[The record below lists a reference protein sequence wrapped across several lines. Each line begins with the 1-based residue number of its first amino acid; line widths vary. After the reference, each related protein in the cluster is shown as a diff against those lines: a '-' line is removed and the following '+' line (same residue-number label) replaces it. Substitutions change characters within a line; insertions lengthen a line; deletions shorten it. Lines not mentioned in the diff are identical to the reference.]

1 MSEKE
6 ERIYP
11 GELLKEARK
20 KTRRRYK
27 RLSSELGIPE
37 KYLEALEE
45 NNFSIMAG
53 PTYVK
58 GYLRAYAKKLDL
70 NPETVITAFDR
81 YLKDQRRIKEKAEK
95 KEQKKDTKQ
104 KFFYIYA
111 VTFLLITLIILLIV
125 FIPEGNN
132 NSEKKEDISS
142 YPATEIQNSNDI
154 PLILNTEPALSI
166 ELEQDTSPNISDL
179 NIQEEV
185 IASDITEEVKEETN
199 KLSIKTINTIEM
211 NFSGNCWIELMDKK
225 GIIEYRLAKAG
236 SSIFFEGLGP
246 FKLLIGNSKRVE
258 LFYNDVKVSLA
269 STTNVKTNVSCL
281 VLPEGRC
288 SEFTLSN

>member
-37 KYLEALEE
+37 RYLEALEE

-53 PTYVK
+53 PTYIK

-70 NPETVITAFDR
+70 DPETVIAAFER
-81 YLKDQRRIKEKAEK
+81 YLKDQRRLKKKAVK
-95 KEQKKDTKQ
+95 KEQKKETKQ
-104 KFFYIYA
+104 KYSYVYA
-111 VTFLLITLIILLIV
+111 VIFLLIALIMLLIV

-132 NSEKKEDISS
+132 NSEKKEDIRS
-142 YPATEIQNSNDI
+142 YSETEIQNSNNI
-154 PLILNTEPALSI
+154 PLILNTKPALSI
-166 ELEQDTSPNISDL
+166 ELEQNTSQNISDL
-179 NIQEEV
+179 NIQKEV
-185 IASDITEEVKEETN
+185 VASEITEEVEEETI
-199 KLSIKTINTIEM
+199 KLSIETINTIEM
-211 NFSGNCWIELMDKK
+211 NFSGDCWIELMDKK

-236 SSIFFEGLGP
+236 TSIFFEGVGP

>member
-11 GELLKEARK
+11 GQLLKEARK

-70 NPETVITAFDR
+70 DPETVIAAFDR
-81 YLKDQRRIKEKAEK
+81 YLKDQRRLEKKGIK
-95 KEQKKDTKQ
+95 KEQKNETK
-104 KFFYIYA
+104 KKVSYIYA
-111 VTFLLITLIILLIV
+111 LIFFLIASITLLIA
-125 FIPEGNN
+125 FIPERNN
-132 NSEKKEDISS
+132 DSEKKEDRSFS
-142 YPATEIQNSNDI
+142 ETEIQNLNDI
-154 PLILNTEPALSI
+154 PPILNTKPALSI
-166 ELEQDTSPNISDL
+166 ELEQDTSQNISEL

-185 IASDITEEVKEETN
+185 VASEITEEVKEETI
-199 KLSIKTINTIEM
+199 KLSIETINTIEM
-211 NFSGNCWIELMDKK
+211 NFSGDCWIELMDKK

-236 SSIFFEGLGP
+236 TSIFFEGVGP

>member
-37 KYLEALEE
+37 RYLEALEE

-70 NPETVITAFDR
+70 DPETVITAFDR
-81 YLKDQRRIKEKAEK
+81 YLKDERRLKNKAIKI
-95 KEQKKDTKQ
+95 EQKKETKQ
-104 KFFYIYA
+104 KFSYICA
-111 VTFLLITLIILLIV
+111 LIFLLIASISLLIV
-125 FIPEGNN
+125 LIPEKNN
-132 NSEKKEDISS
+132 NPEKKEEITS
-142 YPATEIQNSNDI
+142 YSGTEVQNSNDI
-154 PLILNTEPALSI
+154 PPVLNTKPALST
-166 ELEQDTSPNISDL
+166 ELEQDTSQNISEL
-179 NIQEEV
+179 NIQKKE
-185 IASDITEEVKEETN
+185 IASETINDVKDETN
-199 KLSIKTINTIEM
+199 EFAIETTNTIEM
-211 NFSGNCWIELMDKK
+211 NFSGDCWIELMDKN

-236 SSIFFEGLGP
+236 SSMFFEGLGP

-258 LFYNDVKVSLA
+258 LFYNDAKVSLA

-288 SEFTLSN
+288 SEFTLPN

>member
-6 ERIYP
+6 EKIYP

-70 NPETVITAFDR
+70 DPEAIITAFDR
-81 YLKDQRRIKEKAEK
+81 YLKDQRRLEKKGIK
-95 KEQKKDTKQ
+95 KEQKKETK
-104 KFFYIYA
+104 KKLSYIYA
-111 VTFLLITLIILLIV
+111 LIFFLIASITLLIA
-125 FIPEGNN
+125 FIPERNN
-132 NSEKKEDISS
+132 DSEKKEDRSFS
-142 YPATEIQNSNDI
+142 ETEIQNSNDI
-154 PLILNTEPALSI
+154 PPILNTKPALSI
-166 ELEQDTSPNISDL
+166 ELEQDTSQNIPDL

-185 IASDITEEVKEETN
+185 IALEITDDVKDETN
-199 KLSIKTINTIEM
+199 KLSIETINTIEM
-211 NFSGNCWIELMDKK
+211 NFSGDCWIELMDKK

-236 SSIFFEGLGP
+236 TSIFFEGVGP

>member
-11 GELLKEARK
+11 GQLLKEARK

-70 NPETVITAFDR
+70 DPETVIAAFDR
-81 YLKDQRRIKEKAEK
+81 YLKDQRRLEKKGIK
-95 KEQKKDTKQ
+95 KEQKNETK
-104 KFFYIYA
+104 KKVSYIYA
-111 VTFLLITLIILLIV
+111 LIFFLIASITLLIA
-125 FIPEGNN
+125 FIPERNN
-132 NSEKKEDISS
+132 DSEKKEDRSFS
-142 YPATEIQNSNDI
+142 ETEIQNLNDI
-154 PLILNTEPALSI
+154 PPILNTKPALSI
-166 ELEQDTSPNISDL
+166 ELEQDTSQNIPDL

-185 IASDITEEVKEETN
+185 IALDITDDVKDETN
-199 KLSIKTINTIEM
+199 KLSIETINTIEM
-211 NFSGNCWIELMDKK
+211 NFSGDCWIELMDKN

-236 SSIFFEGLGP
+236 TSMFFEGLGP

>member
-70 NPETVITAFDR
+70 DPETVITAFDR
-81 YLKDQRRIKEKAEK
+81 YLKDQRRLKKTEK
-95 KEQKKDTKQ
+95 KEQKKETK
-104 KFFYIYA
+104 KRFFYIYA
-111 VTFLLITLIILLIV
+111 VIFFLIALITMLIV
-125 FIPEGNN
+125 FMPGGNN

-142 YPATEIQNSNDI
+142 YSETEIQNSNDI
-154 PLILNTEPALSI
+154 PFILNTKPALSI
-166 ELEQDTSPNISDL
+166 ELEQDTSQSISVL

-185 IASDITEEVKEETN
+185 ITSEITDYVKDEINKSSIET
-199 KLSIKTINTIEM
+199 TNTIEM
-211 NFSGNCWIELMDKK
+211 NFSGDCWIELMDKN

-236 SSIFFEGLGP
+236 SAMFFEGLGP

-258 LFYNDVKVSLA
+258 LFYNDAKVSLA

>member
-11 GELLKEARK
+11 GELLKEARRK
-20 KTRRRYK
+20 KRRRYK

-58 GYLRAYAKKLDL
+58 GYLRAYAKILDL
-70 NPETVITAFDR
+70 DPATVIEAFDR
-81 YLKDQRRIKEKAEK
+81 YLRDERRLKKQIIKIEK
-95 KEQKKDTKQ
+95 KEKEKKNFSYIFALI
-104 KFFYIYA
+104 FF
-111 VTFLLITLIILLIV
+111 LIASVILLI
-125 FIPEGNN
+125 FLSLGRND
-132 NSEKKEDISS
+132 SEKREDISS
-142 YPATEIQNSNDI
+142 YSGTQNQNSQDSLPIFN
-154 PLILNTEPALSI
+154 PELGLNL
-166 ELEQDTSPNISDL
+166 ELEKDSPKNISEL

-185 IASDITEEVKEETN
+185 ITTEIVGNTNDETN
-199 KLSIKTINTIEM
+199 KLLIETINTIEM
-211 NFSGNCWIELMDKK
+211 NFSGDSWIELMDKT
-225 GIIEYRLAKAG
+225 GIIEYRLAKSG
-236 SSIFFEGLGP
+236 TSMSFEGLGP
-246 FKLLIGNSKRVE
+246 FKLLIGNSKRVK
-258 LFYNDVKVSLA
+258 LFYNGSKVSLA

>member
-11 GELLKEARK
+11 GQLLKEARK

-70 NPETVITAFDR
+70 DPETVIAAFDR
-81 YLKDQRRIKEKAEK
+81 YLEDQRRLDKKGIK
-95 KEQKKDTKQ
+95 KEQKNETK
-104 KFFYIYA
+104 KKVSYIYA
-111 VTFLLITLIILLIV
+111 LIFFLIASITLLIA
-125 FIPEGNN
+125 FIPERNN
-132 NSEKKEDISS
+132 DSEKKEDRSFS
-142 YPATEIQNSNDI
+142 ETEIQNLNDI
-154 PLILNTEPALSI
+154 PPILNTKPALSI
-166 ELEQDTSPNISDL
+166 ELEQDTSQNIPDL

-185 IASDITEEVKEETN
+185 IALEITDDVKDETN
-199 KLSIKTINTIEM
+199 KLSIETINTIEM
-211 NFSGNCWIELMDKK
+211 NFSGDCWIELMDKN

-236 SSIFFEGLGP
+236 TSMFFEGLGP

>member
-11 GELLKEARK
+11 GQLLKEARK

-70 NPETVITAFDR
+70 DPKTVITAFDR
-81 YLKDQRRIKEKAEK
+81 YLKDQRRLEKKGIK
-95 KEQKKDTKQ
+95 KEQKKETKK
-104 KFFYIYA
+104 KFSYIYA
-111 VTFLLITLIILLIV
+111 LIFFLIASITLLIA
-125 FIPEGNN
+125 FIPERNN
-132 NSEKKEDISS
+132 DSEKKEDRSFS
-142 YPATEIQNSNDI
+142 ETEIQNLNDI
-154 PLILNTEPALSI
+154 PPILNTKPALSI
-166 ELEQDTSPNISDL
+166 ELEQDTSQNIPDL

-185 IASDITEEVKEETN
+185 IASEITDDVKDETN
-199 KLSIKTINTIEM
+199 KLSIETINTIEM
-211 NFSGNCWIELMDKK
+211 NFSGDCWIELMDKN

-236 SSIFFEGLGP
+236 TSMFFEGLGP

>member
-27 RLSSELGIPE
+27 SLSSELGIPE

-70 NPETVITAFDR
+70 DPETVIAAFDR
-81 YLKDQRRIKEKAEK
+81 YLKDQRSLKKKAEK
-95 KEQKKDTKQ
+95 KEQKKKTKQ
-104 KFFYIYA
+104 KFSYIYT
-111 VTFLLITLIILLIV
+111 VIFLLIALIMLLIV

-142 YPATEIQNSNDI
+142 YSETEIQNSSNI
-154 PLILNTEPALSI
+154 PLILNTKPALSI
-166 ELEQDTSPNISDL
+166 ELEQNTSQNISDL
-179 NIQEEV
+179 NIQKEV
-185 IASDITEEVKEETN
+185 VASEITEEVEEETI
-199 KLSIKTINTIEM
+199 KLSIETINTIEM
-211 NFSGNCWIELMDKK
+211 NFSGDCWIELMDKK

-236 SSIFFEGLGP
+236 TSIFFEGVGP
-246 FKLLIGNSKRVE
+246 FKLLIGNSKRVD
-258 LFYNDVKVSLA
+258 LFYNDVKVNLA

>member
-11 GELLKEARK
+11 GQLLKEARK

-70 NPETVITAFDR
+70 DPETVIAAFDR
-81 YLKDQRRIKEKAEK
+81 YLKDQRRLEKKGIKKEKKNETK
-95 KEQKKDTKQ
+95 KKVS
-104 KFFYIYA
+104 YIYA
-111 VTFLLITLIILLIV
+111 LIFFLIASITLLIA
-125 FIPEGNN
+125 FIPERNN
-132 NSEKKEDISS
+132 DSEKKEDRSFS
-142 YPATEIQNSNDI
+142 ETEIQNLNDI
-154 PLILNTEPALSI
+154 PPILNTKPALSI
-166 ELEQDTSPNISDL
+166 ELEQDTSQNIPDL

-185 IASDITEEVKEETN
+185 IALEITDDVKDETN
-199 KLSIKTINTIEM
+199 KLSIETINTIEM
-211 NFSGNCWIELMDKK
+211 NFSGDCWIELMDKN

-236 SSIFFEGLGP
+236 TSMFFEGLGP

>member
-11 GELLKEARK
+11 GELLKEARQ

-70 NPETVITAFDR
+70 DPETVITAFDR
-81 YLKDQRRIKEKAEK
+81 YLKDQKRLKKKTIK
-95 KEQKKDTKQ
+95 KEQKKETKK
-104 KFFYIYA
+104 KFSFIYA
-111 VTFLLITLIILLIV
+111 FIFILIALIIILIV
-125 FIPEGNN
+125 FSPEESN
-132 NSEKKEDISS
+132 NSEKKEDKSS
-142 YPATEIQNSNDI
+142 YSETEIQNSNDI
-154 PLILNTEPALSI
+154 PFILNTKPTLSI
-166 ELEQDTSPNISDL
+166 ELEQDTSQSISVL

-185 IASDITEEVKEETN
+185 ITSEITDYVKDEINKSSIET
-199 KLSIKTINTIEM
+199 TNTIEM
-211 NFSGNCWIELMDKK
+211 NFSGDCWIELMDKN

-246 FKLLIGNSKRVE
+246 FKLLLGNSKRVE
-258 LFYNDVKVSLA
+258 LFYNDAKISLA
-269 STTNVKTNVSCL
+269 STTNIKTNVSCL

>member
-53 PTYVK
+53 PTYIK
-58 GYLRAYAKKLDL
+58 GYLRAYAKKLNLD
-70 NPETVITAFDR
+70 PETVIEAFDR
-81 YLKDQRRIKEKAEK
+81 YLKDQRRLKKKAVK
-95 KEQKKDTKQ
+95 KEQKKEIKQ
-104 KFFYIYA
+104 KFSYIYA
-111 VTFLLITLIILLIV
+111 VIFLLIVLIMLLIV
-125 FIPEGNN
+125 FFPEGNI

-142 YPATEIQNSNDI
+142 YSETEIQNSNNI
-154 PLILNTEPALSI
+154 PLILNTKPALSI
-166 ELEQDTSPNISDL
+166 ELEQDTSQDISDL

-185 IASDITEEVKEETN
+185 VASEITEEVKEETI
-199 KLSIKTINTIEM
+199 KLSIETINTIEM
-211 NFSGNCWIELMDKK
+211 NFSGDCWIELMDKK

-236 SSIFFEGLGP
+236 TSIFFEGVGP

>member
-11 GELLKEARK
+11 GQLLKEARK

-27 RLSSELGIPE
+27 RLSSELSIPE

-70 NPETVITAFDR
+70 DPETVIAAFDR
-81 YLKDQRRIKEKAEK
+81 YLKDQRRLEK
-95 KEQKKDTKQ
+95 KGIKKQQKNETK
-104 KFFYIYA
+104 KKVSYIYA
-111 VTFLLITLIILLIV
+111 LIFFLIASITLLIA
-125 FIPEGNN
+125 FIPERNN
-132 NSEKKEDISS
+132 DSEKKEDRSFS
-142 YPATEIQNSNDI
+142 ETEIQNLNDI
-154 PLILNTEPALSI
+154 PPILNTKPALSI
-166 ELEQDTSPNISDL
+166 ELEQDTSQNIPDL

-185 IASDITEEVKEETN
+185 IALEITDDVKDETN
-199 KLSIKTINTIEM
+199 KLSIETINTIEM
-211 NFSGNCWIELMDKK
+211 NFSGDCWIELMDKN

-236 SSIFFEGLGP
+236 TSMFFEGLGP

>member
-70 NPETVITAFDR
+70 DPETVIAAFDR
-81 YLKDQRRIKEKAEK
+81 YLKDQRRLEKKGIK
-95 KEQKKDTKQ
+95 KEQKNETK
-104 KFFYIYA
+104 KKVSYIYA
-111 VTFLLITLIILLIV
+111 LIFFLIASITLLIA
-125 FIPEGNN
+125 FIPERNN
-132 NSEKKEDISS
+132 DSEKKEDRSFS
-142 YPATEIQNSNDI
+142 ETEIQNLNDI
-154 PLILNTEPALSI
+154 PPILNTKPALSI
-166 ELEQDTSPNISDL
+166 ELEQDTSQNIPDL

-185 IASDITEEVKEETN
+185 IALEITDDVKDETN
-199 KLSIKTINTIEM
+199 KLSIETINTIEM
-211 NFSGNCWIELMDKK
+211 NFSGDCWIELMDKN

-236 SSIFFEGLGP
+236 TSMFFEGLGP

>member
-11 GELLKEARK
+11 GQLLKEARK

-70 NPETVITAFDR
+70 DPETVIAAFDR
-81 YLKDQRRIKEKAEK
+81 YLKDQRRLEKKGIK
-95 KEQKKDTKQ
+95 KEQKNETK
-104 KFFYIYA
+104 KKVSYIYA
-111 VTFLLITLIILLIV
+111 LIFFLIASITLLIA
-125 FIPEGNN
+125 FIPERNN
-132 NSEKKEDISS
+132 DSEKKEDRSFS
-142 YPATEIQNSNDI
+142 ETEIQNLNDI
-154 PLILNTEPALSI
+154 PPILNTKPVLSI
-166 ELEQDTSPNISDL
+166 ELEQDTSQNIPDL

-185 IASDITEEVKEETN
+185 IALEITDDVKDETN
-199 KLSIKTINTIEM
+199 KLSIETINTIEM
-211 NFSGNCWIELMDKK
+211 NFSGDCWIELMDKN

-236 SSIFFEGLGP
+236 TSMFFEGLGP

-269 STTNVKTNVSCL
+269 STTNVKTNVSWL

>member
-37 KYLEALEE
+37 RYLEALEE

-53 PTYVK
+53 PTYIK

-70 NPETVITAFDR
+70 DPETVIAAFDR
-81 YLKDQRRIKEKAEK
+81 YLKDQRRLKKKAVK
-95 KEQKKDTKQ
+95 KEQKKETKQ
-104 KFFYIYA
+104 KFSYIYT
-111 VTFLLITLIILLIV
+111 VIFLLIALIMLLIV

-132 NSEKKEDISS
+132 NSEKKEDVSS
-142 YPATEIQNSNDI
+142 YSETEIQNSNNI
-154 PLILNTEPALSI
+154 PLILNTKPALSI
-166 ELEQDTSPNISDL
+166 ELEQNTSQNISDL
-179 NIQEEV
+179 NIQKEV
-185 IASDITEEVKEETN
+185 VASEITEEVEEETI
-199 KLSIKTINTIEM
+199 KLSIETINTIEM
-211 NFSGNCWIELMDKK
+211 NFSGDCWIELMDKK

-236 SSIFFEGLGP
+236 TSIFFEGVGP

>member
-11 GELLKEARK
+11 GQLLKEARK

-70 NPETVITAFDR
+70 DPETVIAAFDR
-81 YLKDQRRIKEKAEK
+81 YLKDQRRLKKKAVK
-95 KEQKKDTKQ
+95 KEQKKETKQ
-104 KFFYIYA
+104 KFSYIYT
-111 VTFLLITLIILLIV
+111 VIFLLIALIMLLIV

-142 YPATEIQNSNDI
+142 YSETEIQNSSNI
-154 PLILNTEPALSI
+154 PLILNTKPALSI
-166 ELEQDTSPNISDL
+166 ELEQNTSQNISDL
-179 NIQEEV
+179 NIQKEV
-185 IASDITEEVKEETN
+185 VASEITEEVEEETI
-199 KLSIKTINTIEM
+199 KLSIETINTIEM
-211 NFSGNCWIELMDKK
+211 NFSGDCWIELMDKK

-236 SSIFFEGLGP
+236 TSIFFEGVGP

>member
-11 GELLKEARK
+11 GQLLKEARK

-70 NPETVITAFDR
+70 DPETVIAAFDR
-81 YLKDQRRIKEKAEK
+81 YLKDQRRLEKKGIK
-95 KEQKKDTKQ
+95 KEQKNETK
-104 KFFYIYA
+104 KKVSYIYA
-111 VTFLLITLIILLIV
+111 LIFFLIASITLLIA
-125 FIPEGNN
+125 FIPERNN
-132 NSEKKEDISS
+132 DSEKKEDRSFS
-142 YPATEIQNSNDI
+142 ETEIQNLNDI
-154 PLILNTEPALSI
+154 PPILNTKPALSI
-166 ELEQDTSPNISDL
+166 ELEQDTSQNIPDL

-185 IASDITEEVKEETN
+185 IALEITDDVKDETN
-199 KLSIKTINTIEM
+199 KLSIETINTIEM
-211 NFSGNCWIELMDKK
+211 NFSGDCWIELMDKK

-236 SSIFFEGLGP
+236 TSIFFEGVGP